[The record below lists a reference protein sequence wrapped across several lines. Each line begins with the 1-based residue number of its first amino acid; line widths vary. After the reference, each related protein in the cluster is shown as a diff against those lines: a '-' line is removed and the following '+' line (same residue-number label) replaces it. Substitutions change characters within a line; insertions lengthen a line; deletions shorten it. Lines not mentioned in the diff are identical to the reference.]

1 MSKKENIDLKTAQ
14 AVEKASAQDESLIV
28 LSTGV
33 VLRGKKANP
42 SMLIQTMA
50 SFPRPTPPIV
60 YMTSMGREMENQDD
74 PQYLDEVQ
82 AWKMEYSNALV
93 TAMILLGTDLES
105 KPRGMP
111 GPFDDEWLEDYSLL
125 TKDIHPNNK
134 KWRYLAWVKFKAAQ
148 DEEDMAKIQEVVGR
162 LSGVRESAVAA
173 AEEFPGRDEK
183 DR

>member
-1 MSKKENIDLKTAQ
+1 MSKKTDIDLKTAK
-14 AVEKASAQDESLIV
+14 AVEEAKNQDESLIM

-42 SMLIQTMA
+42 LTLIQVMS
-50 SFPRPTPPIV
+50 SFPRPTPPMV
-60 YMTSMGREMENQDD
+60 YMASMGREMENPDD
-74 PQYLDEVQ
+74 PTYLEEVQ
-82 AWKMEYSNALV
+82 AWKMAYSNAMV
-93 TAMILLGTDLES
+93 TAMIVLGTELES

-111 GPFDDEWLEDYSLL
+111 GPHDDGWLEEYSLL
-125 TKDIHPNNK
+125 VTDLHPENK
-134 KWRYLAWVKFKAAQ
+134 TWRYLTWVKFKAAQ
-148 DEEDMAKIQEVVGR
+148 DEEDMMKIQEVVGR